1 MGDIV
6 NLNDP
11 DMVVNFSMDANKRE
25 TGKVKDFNKVKKAEI
40 VPKELFDDVFVKD
53 EKNRNYLVDD
63 KGKPI
68 YKNESGPEM
77 LKSRFGL
84 KYGVDPT
91 TILTYDELLNTPEGE
106 PLQYNVMIAPKGEGD
121 IGAQRPD
128 VQYSFLMFH

>member
-1 MGDIV
+1 
-6 NLNDP
+6 
-11 DMVVNFSMDANKRE
+11 
-25 TGKVKDFNKVKKAEI
+25 
-40 VPKELFDDVFVKD
+40 
-53 EKNRNYLVDD
+53 
-63 KGKPI
+63 
-68 YKNESGPEM
+68 M